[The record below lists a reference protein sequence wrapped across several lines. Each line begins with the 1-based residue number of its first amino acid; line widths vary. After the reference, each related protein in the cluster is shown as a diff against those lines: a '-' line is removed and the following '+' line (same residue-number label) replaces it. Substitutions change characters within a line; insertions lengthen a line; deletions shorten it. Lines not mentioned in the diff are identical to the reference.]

1 MERGP
6 LARYRAGSAQHART
20 GAAMSEQD
28 RGEEATAPG
37 NWRVTAQPY
46 SARLIPAAVRAASGE
61 PGVPAKSGGHP
72 LIGTL
77 ACLAVLGM
85 ALAGQGSTPVESDG
99 GASDAGY
106 VVGGALF
113 GLILWA
119 IAFAITIRK
128 ASTRWKLGS
137 LILVMLLGALVALV
151 DLVGAPRA
159 PPNQVPVV
167 RAGK

>member
-1 MERGP
+1 
-6 LARYRAGSAQHART
+6 
-20 GAAMSEQD
+20 MSERD

-46 SARLIPAAVRAASGE
+46 SARPAPAAVQAASGE
-61 PGVPAKSGGHP
+61 RGAVPAKSGGHP
-72 LIGTL
+72 LVGTL

-106 VVGGALF
+106 IVGGALF
-113 GLILWA
+113 GLILWG

-137 LILVMLLGALVALV
+137 LILVMLLGALVAAV
-151 DLVGAPRA
+151 DLVGGPRA
-159 PPNQVPVV
+159 PSSQVPVV

>member
-1 MERGP
+1 
-6 LARYRAGSAQHART
+6 
-20 GAAMSEQD
+20 MSEQD
-28 RGEEATAPG
+28 RRDESTAPG

-46 SARLIPAAVRAASGE
+46 SAGPSPAAAQAASGE
-61 PGVPAKSGGHP
+61 PVIAPAKSGGHP

-77 ACLAVLGM
+77 ACVVVLGM

-137 LILVMLLGALVALV
+137 LILVTLLGALVSFI
-151 DLVGAPRA
+151 DLAAGPRV
-159 PPNQVPVV
+159 PSNQVPVV

>member
-1 MERGP
+1 
-6 LARYRAGSAQHART
+6 
-20 GAAMSEQD
+20 MSEQD
-28 RGEEATAPG
+28 RRDDLTAPG

-46 SARLIPAAVRAASGE
+46 SGKPAPAAAGAAADASA
-61 PGVPAKSGGHP
+61 VAPAKGGGHP

-77 ACLAVLGM
+77 VCLAVLGM

-99 GASDAGY
+99 PASDAGY

-119 IAFAITIRK
+119 IAFAVTIRK
-128 ASTRWKLGS
+128 SSTRWKVGS
-137 LILVMLLGALVALV
+137 LILVTLLGGLVAAV
-151 DLVGAPRA
+151 DLVRGAQA

-167 RAGK
+167 RVGK